1 MPGNITTTQ
10 IDDALATIIAA
21 QSLGYL
27 KANTVLARLVA
38 RDWNGGEFATKGQA
52 IKIPFRGSLTAQDK
66 SEGSVVTLQQAADT
80 SVTLTL
86 NKHKEISFLFEDF
99 ARALADPRYLQGYLE
114 DAMKVLGEQMD
125 SDIAGLYSGL
135 SQTIDASAGL
145 TAANFRNARRLLN
158 AAKSP
163 LADRYA
169 VLNEDADYEFLGLDE
184 STNAAYRQAFGGALA
199 DAFGGRFMGFGV
211 YMDQKIVTAT
221 TVKNLFFHKNAFAL
235 ATRALPPAPQG
246 VPVFQK
252 TMDEDGIG
260 LRVTLS
266 YNASYL
272 GVQCTVDVLYGVVEL
287 RDAFGVTVS
296 TTDM

>member
-38 RDWNGGEFATKGQA
+38 RDWDGGDFATKGQT
-52 IKIPFRGSLTAQDK
+52 IKIPFRGTLSAQDK
-66 SEGSVVTLQQAADT
+66 SEGSVVTLQQPADS
-80 SVTLTL
+80 SVSLTL

-99 ARALADPRYLQGYLE
+99 ARALADPGYLQGYLE
-114 DAMKVLGEQMD
+114 DAMKVLAEQMD
-125 SDIAGLYSGL
+125 GDIAALYSGL
-135 SQTIDASAGL
+135 SQTIDATTGL
-145 TAANFRNARRLLN
+145 TAETFRNARRLLN
-158 AAKSP
+158 AAKAP
-163 LADRYA
+163 LSDRVA

-184 STNAAYRQAFGGALA
+184 AVNASYAASLGGALA
-199 DAFGGRFMGFGV
+199 DAYGGRFMSFNV
-211 YMDQKIVTAT
+211 FMDQKIVTAT
-221 TVKNLFFHKNAFAL
+221 SVKNMFFHKYAFAM

-252 TMDEDGIG
+252 VMDEDGIG

-272 GVQCTVDVLYGVVEL
+272 GVQCTIDVLYGVVEL

-296 TTDM
+296 TTDK